1 LNRRAYVLKES
12 SASAPTLSA
21 RYLPPDQNT
30 VFEKDCAE
38 QNTSASNVLVL
49 IRNLGDMDPDYTL
62 S

>member
-1 LNRRAYVLKES
+1 VLKES